1 MVEAG
6 VAVIFLNIHSKHRNS
21 YQGITFITLLFF
33 FFKCV
38 TYNMIDGGPM
48 LDEVTGDFNVI
59 IDDGFQQ
66 RRPQLFV
73 LSVHLSSCL

>member
-1 MVEAG
+1 
-6 VAVIFLNIHSKHRNS
+6 
-21 YQGITFITLLFF
+21 
-33 FFKCV
+33 
-38 TYNMIDGGPM
+38 M